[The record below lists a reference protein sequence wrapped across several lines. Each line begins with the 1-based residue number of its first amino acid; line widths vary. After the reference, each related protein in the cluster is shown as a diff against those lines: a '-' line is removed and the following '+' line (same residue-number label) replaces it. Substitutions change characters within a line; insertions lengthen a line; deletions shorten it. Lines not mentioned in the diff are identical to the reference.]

1 MKRYLII
8 LICCFSNIISAQ
20 EVRSKKDNITLR
32 LVNKIDLSS
41 TFNITDNKVGEN
53 IKKTFEEKGLNFS
66 SDDNRYFISVSFGWS
81 YRRSTELEIDN
92 YKGLIVDKIDG
103 DKIIAEFSCS
113 KTNNIERS
121 TQELINLLMFQNEK
135 VDNNGKFIDISE
147 HFMKMNEK
155 MWDSSRPDSHAPS
168 SILADHTHPRGGIML
183 GYKFTASQGENNY
196 NGDKIFSRDEISTYY
211 DRHVSSQKFNT
222 HTLEFMYG
230 LTDNLTI
237 FSNLKYHIKESIFI
251 SKQNNVYTLNSSGIG
266 DVEIQFLYNLLSN
279 KNIKIHS
286 NVGLFLPTGSISK
299 EDNNSLHGANG
310 SGILAY
316 SMQIGNGH
324 FSSVTGFTVF
334 SQFKKF
340 SVGIQPI
347 YKLSLHENSRG
358 YKTGNQI
365 SVNYWGA
372 VNLSNS
378 ISISFRQNYLNLSG
392 VTGED
397 SELDS
402 TVMILNNKNNTG
414 HVLLNSAL
422 GVNFSFRKGLLKN
435 KRISFEYIL
444 PTYMSYEGLQVGNF
458 YSFSIGLQYSP
469 GHMGH

>member
-8 LICCFSNIISAQ
+8 LICCVSNFISTQ
-20 EVRSKKDNITLR
+20 EIRSRKDNIKLNI
-32 LVNKIDLSS
+32 VNRIDLSS
-41 TFNITDNKVGEN
+41 TFNVTENKVGEN

-66 SDDNRYFISVSFGWS
+66 SENNRYFIAVSFGWS
-81 YRRSTELEIDN
+81 YKRSTELEIDN
-92 YKGLIVDKIDG
+92 YKGLIIDKIDG
-103 DKIIAEFSCS
+103 DKIIAEFTCS
-113 KTNNIERS
+113 KTNNLERS
-121 TQELINLLMFQNEK
+121 TQELISLIMFHNEK
-135 VDNNGKFIDISE
+135 IDDEGKFIDISD
-147 HFMKMNEK
+147 HFMKMNKK

-168 SILADHTHPRGGIML
+168 AIFADHTHATGGMMF
-183 GYKFTASQGENNY
+183 GYKFTASKGENNY
-196 NGDKIFSRDEISTYY
+196 NGDKVFSRDAISTYY
-211 DRHVSSQKFNT
+211 DRHVSSQVFNT
-222 HTLEFMYG
+222 HSLEFMYG
-230 LTDNLTI
+230 LTDDITL
-237 FSNLKYHIKESIFI
+237 FSNLNFHVKESTYLT
-251 SKQNNVYTLNSSGIG
+251 KQNNLYSLNSSGIG
-266 DVEIQFLYNLLSN
+266 ELEVQFLYNLVSN
-279 KNIKIHS
+279 DKIKIHS
-286 NVGLFLPTGSISK
+286 NIGVMLPTGSINK
-299 EDNNSLHGANG
+299 EDSND
-310 SGILAY
+310 GILPY
-316 SMQIGNGH
+316 SMQIGDGH
-324 FSSVTGFTVF
+324 LSSIVGFTVF
-334 SQFKKF
+334 SQFNKF

-458 YSFSIGLQYSP
+458 HSFSIGLQYSP